1 MKNLSFFSLDLAFP
15 AHVAA
20 YNGDLAQL
28 KMLIETGVVSVNE
41 RDDKG
46 STPAHK
52 GTARFLFIF
61 ALLAN
66 ELRLEQETES
76 VLFRI
81 ASWDCMG
88 TSSLFIP
95 DITRLRR
102 NLGQNLPQN
111 SPIARRKQRCCRR
124 CHAFANG
131 F

>member
-1 MKNLSFFSLDLAFP
+1 MQSIFAAYTITQTKDSSGEGLEGNRRITRASPFFCLFVNNSFFFSLDLAFP

-52 GTARFLFIF
+52 GTAWFMFIF

-66 ELRLEQETES
+66 E
-76 VLFRI
+76 
-81 ASWDCMG
+81 G
-88 TSSLFIP
+88 
-95 DITRLRR
+95 
-102 NLGQNLPQN
+102 
-111 SPIARRKQRCCRR
+111 
-124 CHAFANG
+124 
-131 F
+131 

>member
-1 MKNLSFFSLDLAFP
+1 MTAYNIITQTQDSSGEGLEANRRTIRDNPPFCLFVKNVSFFSLDLAFP

-52 GTARFLFIF
+52 GTAWFLFIF

-66 ELRLEQETES
+66 E
-76 VLFRI
+76 
-81 ASWDCMG
+81 G
-88 TSSLFIP
+88 
-95 DITRLRR
+95 
-102 NLGQNLPQN
+102 
-111 SPIARRKQRCCRR
+111 
-124 CHAFANG
+124 
-131 F
+131 